1 MLKSRR
7 RLFDASCLQYLQW
20 KQSVAGELTPR
31 GGVGLLQAST
41 QSLSNGQNMPY
52 GSMNTGLITT
62 GIPLNQGVNQGM
74 NQGLHSGLSNHNQG
88 LSGLNPS
95 LNYPLNSSLS
105 SIGQLSNPPI
115 NGSLNSSLN
124 PQTSLGMGSYG
135 SQLGMS
141 QYGGQPAGHGGQ
153 PTYSS
158 MNGVLYGSGANSV
171 ASQQVLFGA
180 SSISCMMSCGDVLVP
195 LENPCLVYQSSI
207 SLMEVVMMVL
217 DTRAGA

>member
-1 MLKSRR
+1 
-7 RLFDASCLQYLQW
+7 
-20 KQSVAGELTPR
+20 
-31 GGVGLLQAST
+31 
-41 QSLSNGQNMPY
+41 MPY

-88 LSGLNPS
+88 LSGLNSSLNPS

-105 SIGQLSNPPI
+105 SLGQLPNPSI

-141 QYGGQPAGHGGQ
+141 QYGGQASGIGGQ
-153 PTYSS
+153 PNYSS
-158 MNGVLYGSGANSV
+158 MNGVLYGSAGNSV
-171 ASQQVLFGA
+171 ASQQVHRNGFF
-180 SSISCMMSCGDVLVP
+180 LVGFEA
-195 LENPCLVYQSSI
+195 LC
-207 SLMEVVMMVL
+207 
-217 DTRAGA
+217 RAGKWHSPAV